1 MGERFRQSADSY
13 MKPLQNS
20 IFNGCCF
27 VGECRSFLKTQK
39 LIERERSSL
48 YWRYSAALSTAV
60 RSLVRERAHL
70 RPPPPSSVHRW
81 WRQTV
86 RPMGRVPFGGFCRQI
101 SAARR
106 FSYRNAPNSG
116 KFGRARFFCHIKGN
130 LNFWGL
136 IELTMAGSHVLIIVL
151 LFSHLSV
158 GAKYPQSWRTP
169 PRGSGFAPRRGIGRS
184 TFR

>member
-39 LIERERSSL
+39 LIERENFPLLAVFCGVVDGRSFA
-48 YWRYSAALSTAV
+48 RQRA
-60 RSLVRERAHL
+60 RSL

-101 SAARR
+101 AAARR

>member
-1 MGERFRQSADSY
+1 MLFCRRMS
-13 MKPLQNS
+13 
-20 IFNGCCF
+20 F
-27 VGECRSFLKTQK
+27 VRENPKVNR
-39 LIERERSSL
+39 ERELPFIGGILRRCRRPFVRSSE
-48 YWRYSAALSTAV
+48 SALI
-60 RSLVRERAHL
+60 L

-101 SAARR
+101 AAARR